1 MAVIT
6 VESNDTRIRLRELL
20 DNAVKQDAIIVRYK
34 TPLAALISYDAYLA
48 IRPALDEWRR
58 QQALATLGELPAP

>member
-34 TPLAALISYDAYLA
+34 TPLAALIGYDAYLA
-48 IRPALDEWRR
+48 IKPALDEWRR
-58 QQALATLGELPAP
+58 QQALQVLGELPGP